1 MFVSKKTSKSTD
13 FIRGTMQALTQAQD
27 QRDSII
33 HSSLELFYR
42 NGIKGT
48 EISQV
53 IERAGVSEPVFN
65 QNFSSKEDL
74 VLAFLHKRHDLW
86 MEWFTK
92 EVEGRLSQ
100 PGAQLEVIADV
111 LQSWFEDPRFRGCAF
126 INTVAEG
133 GKFDSEPFAIAREH
147 KEGLRQF
154 LEDIARKLQHREPE
168 LTASA
173 AVLVI
178 EGAIVRAQM
187 TGDAHEA
194 YNARLLFQCLNH
206 S

>member
-1 MFVSKKTSKSTD
+1 
-13 FIRGTMQALTQAQD
+13 MQELAQAQD

-33 HSSLELFYR
+33 NSSLELFYGD
-42 NGIKGT
+42 GIKGT
-48 EISQV
+48 EVSRV
-53 IERAGVSEPVFN
+53 IERAGVSESSFY

-74 VLAFLHKRHDLW
+74 VLAFLHKRHDIW
-86 MEWFTK
+86 MGWFTK
-92 EVEGRLSQ
+92 EVEARLAR

-111 LQSWFEDPRFRGCAF
+111 LQSWFEDPKFRGCAF

-154 LEDIARKLQHREPE
+154 LEDIARKLKHPKPE

>member
-1 MFVSKKTSKSTD
+1 
-13 FIRGTMQALTQAQD
+13 MQLLTHAQD

-74 VLAFLHKRHDLW
+74 VLAFLHKRHDIW
-86 MEWFTK
+86 MGWFTK
-92 EVEGRLSQ
+92 EVEARLARH
-100 PGAQLEVIADV
+100 GAQLEVIADV

-133 GKFDSEPFAIAREH
+133 GNFDSEPFAIAREH

-154 LEDIARKLQHREPE
+154 LENIARKLQHREPE